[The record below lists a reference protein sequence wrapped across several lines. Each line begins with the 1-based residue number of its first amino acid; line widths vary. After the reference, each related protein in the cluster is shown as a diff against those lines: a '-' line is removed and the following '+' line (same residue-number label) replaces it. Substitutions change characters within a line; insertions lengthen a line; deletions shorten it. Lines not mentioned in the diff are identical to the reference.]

1 MAEEMLKRTFSVAD
15 DVLLTRATNMQQAA
29 LTYQSQLANYGI
41 TAAMITD
48 FGNAIDDAF
57 AILPDEVKV
66 QQIAIANEVVD
77 QAEEVLRDAIRAI
90 VTRAML
96 LWGEKSHYVSTF
108 HAENIGN
115 QRRAK
120 LRITGDVV
128 FQVATNLATELATK
142 GVTPAMITAIET
154 ATNELKTTM
163 INLLAAE
170 DERRFTT
177 NLRTTSLNAI
187 YETMQEISLAG
198 KNAFADDPVA
208 YYEFVIWGN
217 EEGGASTPPAAVTNV
232 NLVNSIISW
241 SPAPTATSYRVAIST
256 ESNQG
261 NWTEIYSG
269 SNTQAPVPMP
279 LTGGIH
285 VRVQGHNAAGYGE
298 AVIITHVVSLA
309 VPNNFYYASGALH
322 WSQVDWANSY
332 NVEESADNQ
341 DWNLV
346 WNQNTDSMPYT
357 PQPGMWYFRLR
368 SGYGTVYSAYTPT
381 LSIDGNNVGG

>member
-1 MAEEMLKRTFSVAD
+1 MATEMPKRLFSAAD
-15 DVLLTRATNMQQAA
+15 DVLLARAANMQQAA
-29 LTYQSQLANYGI
+29 VTYQSQLADYGF
-41 TAAMITD
+41 TAAMITALD
-48 FGNAIDDAF
+48 TAIEEAIVFPTDDMKLLEIVEAT
-57 AILPDEVKV
+57 
-66 QQIAIANEVVD
+66 QIM
-77 QAEEVLRDAIRAI
+77 EEKEEALREAIRAI
-90 VTRAML
+90 VTRAIL
-96 LWGEKSHYVSTF
+96 VWGEKSHYVSTF

-232 NLVNSIISW
+232 NLVNSIIS
-241 SPAPTATSYRVAIST
+241 
-256 ESNQG
+256 
-261 NWTEIYSG
+261 
-269 SNTQAPVPMP
+269 
-279 LTGGIH
+279 
-285 VRVQGHNAAGYGE
+285 
-298 AVIITHVVSLA
+298 
-309 VPNNFYYASGALH
+309 
-322 WSQVDWANSY
+322 
-332 NVEESADNQ
+332 
-341 DWNLV
+341 
-346 WNQNTDSMPYT
+346 
-357 PQPGMWYFRLR
+357 
-368 SGYGTVYSAYTPT
+368 
-381 LSIDGNNVGG
+381 

>member
-1 MAEEMLKRTFSVAD
+1 MATEMPKRLFSAAD
-15 DVLLTRATNMQQAA
+15 DVLLARAANMQQAA
-29 LTYQSQLANYGI
+29 VTYQSQLADYGF
-41 TAAMITD
+41 TAAMITALD
-48 FGNAIDDAF
+48 TAIEEAIVFPTDDMKLLEIVEAT
-57 AILPDEVKV
+57 
-66 QQIAIANEVVD
+66 QIM
-77 QAEEVLRDAIRAI
+77 EEKEEALREAIRAI
-90 VTRAML
+90 VTRAIL
-96 LWGEKSHYVSTF
+96 VWGEKSHYVSTF

-322 WSQVDWANSY
+322 WSQVNWANSY

-368 SGYGTVYSAYTPT
+368 SGYGNVYSAYTPT
-381 LSIDGNNVGG
+381 LSI